1 MAKTIIIHP
10 AIAPYRIDFF
20 NSLHNFFAT
29 SIYIEH
35 KDVLEQKFDKKFID
49 DQLTFT
55 PLYLRPGLFGIKN
68 LRLEVLSILYRE
80 KPDIVLCSEY
90 NIIGFLIVLYKLLF
104 NWKLSVFSICDDSY
118 TMAVGCRGVRKWM
131 RYVLLHVF
139 QGVFLSDRK
148 ALIWYEKTFTDK
160 CRFFFFPIIQEEN
173 RFLTNLDSAKALSK
187 KWIEKYALQNKKV
200 VLYVGRLVAV
210 KNVELLI
217 QSFSQVHNKHL
228 DTHLVLVGDG
238 EEQESLLKLASELHI
253 SDHVL
258 FAGKKEGLELYAWYN
273 IGQLFV
279 LPSTYEP
286 FGTVTNEALLAGCY
300 VLCSNVAGSSCLIT
314 EGDNGALFN
323 PYDLQEL
330 VGKMNLYIERL
341 SVTNSKNN
349 KMQLSYEKKIAE
361 LKTFIEGEKE

>member
-10 AIAPYRIDFF
+10 AIAPYRIDLF
-20 NSLHNFFAT
+20 NSLHESLGAY
-29 SIYIEH
+29 IYIEH
-35 KDVLEQKFDKKFID
+35 KDALEQKFDRMIID
-49 DQLTFT
+49 EQLTFI
-55 PLYLRPGLFGIKN
+55 PIYLRPGLFGIKN
-68 LRLEVLSILYRE
+68 LRIEILSILYRE
-80 KPDIVLCSEY
+80 KPDVILCSEY

-104 NWKLSVFSICDDSY
+104 NWKLAVFSICDDSY
-118 TMAVGCRGVRKWM
+118 RMAVDCKGVRKWI
-131 RYVLLHVF
+131 RKLLLHAF
-139 QGVFLSDRK
+139 QGVILSDRK
-148 ALIWYEKTFTDK
+148 ALVWYEKYFTGK
-160 CRFFFFPIIQEEN
+160 CKFFFFPIIQNEN
-173 RFLTNLDSAKALSK
+173 RFFANLDTAKALSR
-187 KWIEKYALQNKKV
+187 KWIDKYTLQNKKV

-217 QSFSQVHNKHL
+217 QAFSQVHNKHL

-300 VLCSNVAGSSCLIT
+300 VLCSNLAGSSCLIT

-323 PYDLQEL
+323 PFDLQEL
-330 VGKMNLYIERL
+330 VDKMNLYIGRL
-341 SVTNSKNN
+341 SVTKSKNN
-349 KMQLSYEKKIAE
+349 KMQLSYEKKISE
-361 LKTFIEGEKE
+361 LRTFIEGEK